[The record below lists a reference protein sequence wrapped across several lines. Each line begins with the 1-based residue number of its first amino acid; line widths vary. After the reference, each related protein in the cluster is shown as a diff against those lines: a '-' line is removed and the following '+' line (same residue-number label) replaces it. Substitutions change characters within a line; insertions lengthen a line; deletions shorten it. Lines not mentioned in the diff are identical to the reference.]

1 MVTILWIFTITITF
15 CLMEIVAWASHKY
28 IMHGF
33 LWFLHKDHHKKDHN
47 SWFER
52 NDLFFFFYAFL
63 SFIFV
68 VLWGQGFWLGL
79 PIAIGIGLYGL
90 AYFIVHDIFIH
101 QRFKIFRNIDNK
113 YARGVRRAQKMGKM
127 LWNVNCSYEILQIVT
142 LLSNYKQNHNSYYLN

>member
-1 MVTILWIFTITITF
+1 MDIVIWIFTVFATF
-15 CLMEIVAWASHKY
+15 IVTEFTAWFNHKY
-28 IMHGF
+28 LMHGP
-33 LWFLHKDHHKKDHN
+33 LWILHKDHHKKDHS

-113 YARGVRRAQKMGKM
+113 YASPYKPIPIAIGKPNQNP
-127 LWNVNCSYEILQIVT
+127 LPQRTTNKT
-142 LLSNYKQNHNSYYLN
+142 LKNA